1 MNITIAVPWKDRDPD
16 DPRNW
21 KAPFEKISNTASK
34 TKIRGETE
42 WSILLHVHGKDE
54 KKIHKLTA
62 DLKVETV
69 MDLIGEGQKFLDQE
83 TWEDK
88 FGPSVVEGEGA

>member
-1 MNITIAVPWKDRDPD
+1 MDITIAVPLKDRDPE

-21 KAPFEKISNTASK
+21 KAPFERLKLS
-34 TKIRGETE
+34 KIRAEDK
-42 WSILLHVHGKDE
+42 WNILLHVDGREAKR
-54 KKIHKLTA
+54 IHKLIG
-62 DLKVETV
+62 DRFKVETV
-69 MDLIGEGQKFLDQE
+69 MKEAIQE